1 MPPNLIAGLASIVIF
16 IFIFDLLRRG
26 ALKEK
31 YAVLWLLIAGVAL
44 FFSIFPWLFD
54 SIAFFLG
61 VSQPVNLLFFLSSVI
76 LVLVS
81 VQFSFELSRHEGRI
95 RRLAEEVALLREQ
108 LESRDPNDSSDN
120 DK

>member
-16 IFIFDLLRRG
+16 IFIFELLRRG
-26 ALKEK
+26 VLKEK

-44 FFSIFPWLFD
+44 FFSIFPGLFD
-54 SIAFFLG
+54 SIALFLG

-76 LVLVS
+76 LVLVT
-81 VQFSFELSRHEGRI
+81 VQFSFELSRHEARI

-108 LESRDPNDSSDN
+108 MEQGSDSHDGN
-120 DK
+120 

>member
-1 MPPNLIAGLASIVIF
+1 MAPNLIAGLASIVIF

-26 ALKEK
+26 VLKEK
-31 YAVLWLLIAGVAL
+31 YAVLWLLMAGVAL
-44 FFSIFPWLFD
+44 FFSVFPWLFD

-81 VQFSFELSRHEGRI
+81 VQFSFELSRHEGQI
-95 RRLAEEVALLREQ
+95 RRLAEEVALLSQQ
-108 LESRDPNDSSDN
+108 LESRDLNDSPEN
-120 DK
+120 EK